1 MKPMIHDPQNTTKN
15 LKIEQRESNKNWGMN
30 SGRDAV
36 SAPLVAPVMLLLNDK
51 NNIRYGNRFIYRYK

>member
-51 NNIRYGNRFIYRYK
+51 NNIRYGNRFMHQYK